1 MASMLKN
8 RFKAILFCG
17 LVFTPWLVKSPLSAQ
32 PEPGAITTLAGGTSA
47 SYGGDNGPAV
57 QAELFWPAGVFVDP
71 WNNYYIADFGNA
83 RIRKV
88 DAGGTITTLAGNG
101 LPDFSGDGDL
111 AVAAGLFTPS
121 GMFVDDL
128 SNLYLT
134 DSGHNRIRWV
144 HGQTGIITTIAGNG
158 QFGFGTDGVP
168 AINTSLSEPADVFVV
183 GSGTPAGPLR
193 HHPYGGTIYIS
204 DTLNHRIR
212 KVDTKGT
219 ISTIAGN
226 ETEGFS
232 GDGDA
237 ATHAS
242 LHSPGGIYVDKSG
255 NLYISDTLN
264 HRIRKVDT
272 KGTISTIAGNG
283 TEGFSGDGGPA
294 TLASLLKP
302 WDVTVDQ
309 EGNIYIADTFNHRI
323 RRVDIQ
329 LGVITTVAG
338 SGPTGEDKGDYS
350 GDGGPATRARLW
362 RPRGICVDQSG
373 KNLYIADT
381 LNHRIRLVR
390 LPSDPLTP
398 SPDFDGNG
406 IVNFQDFVNF
416 ARHFGAKKD
425 DATYNVKFDLDL
437 NGEIGFSDFVT
448 FAIRFGE
455 TIHT

>member
-1 MASMLKN
+1 MRN
-8 RFKAILFCG
+8 NPFKAILFCG

-32 PEPGAITTLAGGTSA
+32 PEPGTIITLAGGTSA
-47 SYGGDNGPAV
+47 SYGGDNGPAI
-57 QAELFWPAGVFVDP
+57 QADLFYPAGVFVDP

-101 LPDFSGDGDL
+101 FPDFSGDGDL
-111 AVAAGLFTPS
+111 AVAAGMFTPS
-121 GMFVDDL
+121 GMFADDL

-168 AINTSLSEPADVFVV
+168 AINTSLAEPADVFVV

-193 HHPYGGTIYIS
+193 YHPYGGTIYIS

-212 KVDTKGT
+212 KVDTEGT
-219 ISTIAGN
+219 ITTVAGN
-226 ETEGFS
+226 GQDEFS
-232 GDGDA
+232 GDGGP
-237 ATHAS
+237 ATLAS

-255 NLYISDTLN
+255 NLYIADTRN

-272 KGTISTIAGNG
+272 EGIITTIAGNG
-283 TEGFSGDGGPA
+283 QHGFSGDGGPA
-294 TLASLLKP
+294 TLASLLEP
-302 WDVTVDQ
+302 RDVTVDQ
-309 EGNIYIADTFNHRI
+309 EGNIYIADTLNHRI
-323 RRVDIQ
+323 RRVDAR

-338 SGPTGEDKGDYS
+338 SGPTGEGNGDYA
-350 GDGGPATRARLW
+350 GDRGPATRARLW
-362 RPRGICVDQSG
+362 YPRGICVDRSSR
-373 KNLYIADT
+373 NLYIADT
-381 LNHRIRLVR
+381 HNNRIRLVR
-390 LPSDPLTP
+390 LPSDPITP

-406 IVNFQDFVNF
+406 IVNFQDFVDF
-416 ARHFGAKKD
+416 ARHFGTKKD
-425 DATYNVKFDLDL
+425 DPTYNVKFDLDL
-437 NGEIGFSDFVT
+437 DGSIGFSDFVA
-448 FAIRFGE
+448 FAMRFGE